1 MKKSYILPFLFA
13 LLVSGLNSNAAT
25 LIVSSHFPQPA
36 GVYSTIQLAYN
47 AASAGDTILVSP
59 ADGEYAGIGISKEV
73 HIVGT
78 GWEPYSES
86 VPNTKASYFIVNSG
100 GDGSSITGFEVNGD
114 FTIFAS
120 NVTIQRNKCR
130 TIHVR
135 SGCNN
140 VVIKQN
146 FISHIKESST
156 LISSAIVVVYSNAQ
170 VTLTNNI
177 IINTS
182 IHSSYSRGIYAQY
195 PVNAFINNNVI
206 RTAATAIILDKSGDN
221 FSTHSVQNNI
231 VLSGSITGAFDGN
244 VSYNIG
250 NSTQFAVGNNNQQ
263 NVDMNTVFVDP
274 NNLDFHLLEESP
286 AIEAGFGET
295 DCGIYG
301 GVFPFVD
308 NGRSWLPAITGVN
321 VPVLVNIN
329 DGLNIS
335 VTAKSGE

>member
-1 MKKSYILPFLFA
+1 MKNNYILPFLFA
-13 LLVSGLNSNAAT
+13 LLLSGLNSKAAT
-25 LIVSSHFPQPA
+25 LIVNSHFPQPA
-36 GVYSTIQLAYN
+36 GVYSTILLAYN
-47 AASAGDTILVSP
+47 AASPGDTILVSP
-59 ADGEYAGIGISKEV
+59 SDGEYLGITIAKEV

-86 VPNTKASYFIVNSG
+86 VPYTKASHFTVHSDG
-100 GDGSSITGFEVNGD
+100 GGSSITGFEVNGNFD
-114 FTIFAS
+114 IYAS
-120 NVTIQRNKCR
+120 NVTIQRNKCKV
-130 TIHVR
+130 IIVR
-135 SGCNN
+135 NGCNN

-146 FISHIKESST
+146 FISDSKQST
-156 LISSAIVVVYSNAQ
+156 AAISSAVVVLYSNAQ

-177 IINTS
+177 IINTN
-182 IHSSYSRGIYAQY
+182 INTSYSRGIYAQY
-195 PVNAFINNNVI
+195 PVNVFINNNVI
-206 RTAATAIILDKSGDN
+206 RTAASAIMLDKSGDN
-221 FSTHSVQNNI
+221 FSTHSIQNNI
-231 VLSGSITGAFDGN
+231 VVNGIITGAYDGN

-250 NSTQFAVGNNNQQ
+250 NSTQFVVGNNNQQ
-263 NVDMNTVFVDP
+263 NVDMYSVFVDTD
-274 NNLDFHLLEESP
+274 NLDFHLLEESP
-286 AIEAGFGET
+286 AIDAGFGET